1 MLLLAA
7 GATGA
12 QPPEEPLPV
21 FRADVALVRV
31 DAQVVGKN
39 GQPVADLRQEDFL
52 VEEDGQVQRIAYFGR
67 ESDPLDVL
75 LLLDV
80 SGSMRKSLEELA
92 GAANAALRALQPQDR
107 AAVML
112 FSRRTEVAQDFT
124 AQTGAIEQALRAALR
139 ESRLGAGTLLNPC
152 LMEAARFLAG
162 QPVRGR
168 RAMLVV
174 TDNEGLNYQSPD
186 EEVIAQL
193 LAADTV
199 LNALVVRNSKPSKPR
214 TIVNPDFTPA
224 NVFGIA
230 EATGGEALA
239 ARAGSAFA
247 PLLERIRT
255 RYLLQYPAPQ
265 GNPGAFRRIRVELSP
280 AARQRYPGARV
291 RARSG
296 YTLTAVSSG
305 QSPQSPPP

>member
-7 GATGA
+7 GAARA
-12 QPPEEPLPV
+12 QPPEEQVPV
-21 FRADVALVRV
+21 FRAGVALVRV

-39 GQPVADLRQEDFL
+39 GQPLAGLRQEDFL
-52 VEEDGQVQRIAYFGR
+52 VEDEGQAQRIAYFGR

-92 GAANAALRALQPQDR
+92 GAAHAALRALHPQDR

-124 AQTGAIEQALRAALR
+124 AQTAALEQALRSALR
-139 ESRLGAGTLLNPC
+139 EGRLGAGTLLNPC
-152 LMEAARFLAG
+152 LREAARFMAD

-168 RAMLVV
+168 RAILVV

-186 EEVIAQL
+186 EEVIDQL

-247 PLLERIRT
+247 PLLERMRT

-265 GNPGAFRRIRVELSP
+265 AEAGAFRRIRVDLSP

-296 YTLTAVSSG
+296 YSLRAASSG
-305 QSPQSPPP
+305 PSPQSPPP

>member
-7 GATGA
+7 GVTSA
-12 QPPEEPLPV
+12 QPPEEQIPV
-21 FRADVALVRV
+21 FRTDVALVRV

-39 GQPVADLRQEDFL
+39 GQPLADLQQEDFL
-52 VEEDGQVQRIAYFGR
+52 IEEEGRAQPIAYFGR

-92 GAANAALRALQPQDR
+92 GAANAALRALHPQDR

-124 AQTGAIEQALRAALR
+124 AQTAAIEQALRSALR
-139 ESRLGAGTLLNPC
+139 EGRLGAGTLLNPC
-152 LMEAARFLAG
+152 LREAARFMAD

-168 RAMLVV
+168 RAILVV

-186 EEVIAQL
+186 QEVIDQL

-199 LNALVVRNSKPSKPR
+199 LNALVVRNSKPAKPR

-224 NVFGIA
+224 NIFGIA

-239 ARAGSAFA
+239 ARAGNAFG
-247 PLLERIRT
+247 PLLERMRT

-265 GNPGAFRRIRVELSP
+265 GGPSGFRRIRVDLSP

-291 RARSG
+291 RARAG
-296 YTLTAVSSG
+296 YTLGAVRLG